1 MPGTEEK
8 LPSPGPARLEIRASF
23 LALLALDYLHD
34 SRPPSRSLIASL
46 PGLASE
52 ELLLQ
57 QAMEELV
64 WDLGRRDL
72 AQNG

>member
-1 MPGTEEK
+1 MGCPC
-8 LPSPGPARLEIRASF
+8 P
-23 LALLALDYLHD
+23 
-34 SRPPSRSLIASL
+34 ASL

-64 WDLGRRDL
+64 WDFGRRDL